1 MRLPGSAGCRESPGP
16 QEGLSLGTR
25 AGAGLREH
33 SNHTGTESLPPLGL
47 TPSDIRWGA
56 RERCIAQ
63 GLDCPVSLQRPPV
76 CSCPPA
82 WEEGGGGSVAG
93 GRSHHLRPGPGTPRV
108 DSSAEAKAW
117 VLELRAAGRRHCP
130 LVATGWNERWLPGR
144 RSELPI
150 ERCGALLCART
161 HLCGRGEGSDMPR
174 PWRRDACPVG
184 TDMRA
189 VWVPYMASS
198 YVTFLNLSVSPFLHI
213 RLKINR
219 PPRSSWSP

>member
-1 MRLPGSAGCRESPGP
+1 MSPLPSRKPRTASRDTDPAVGPSHDPPCASQGQPGCRESPGP

-25 AGAGLREH
+25 AGAGLRER

-82 WEEGGGGSVAG
+82 WEEGGGGSVPG

-130 LVATGWNERWLPGR
+130 LVATGWNERWLPGDAANFALKGAGPCCAPGPTCVWAR
-144 RSELPI
+144 RRLRHALPL
-150 ERCGALLCART
+150 ETRR
-161 HLCGRGEGSDMPR
+161 MPSGDR
-174 PWRRDACPVG
+174 HAGCVG
-184 TDMRA
+184 
-189 VWVPYMASS
+189 P
-198 YVTFLNLSVSPFLHI
+198 LHG
-213 RLKINR
+213 L
-219 PPRSSWSP
+219 